1 MNELQGQVAIVTG
14 ASRGIGKAVAEQLAA
29 KGASIAVISTTS
41 TGSESV
47 AAELC
52 QLRPGCAR
60 PYAFNVADYQ
70 AVEDCCKQIVS
81 DFGRVDILVN
91 NAGITRDNLLMR
103 MREEDW
109 DQVLAVN
116 LKGVYNCVK
125 AVVRPMMKAHYGRIV
140 NISSVIGITGNAGQ
154 ANYAAAKAG
163 IIGFSKSMAKEL
175 ASRSITV
182 NVIAPGF
189 IDTAMTAELP
199 PEQRDALLKQIP
211 LGRTGKAED
220 IAAAVTFFV
229 CKSADYITGQV
240 LCVDGGLVM

>member
-1 MNELQGQVAIVTG
+1 MAHQC
-14 ASRGIGKAVAEQLAA
+14 AA
-29 KGASIAVISTTS
+29 RAATTS
-41 TGSESV
+41 APRVENPGS
-47 AAELC
+47 
-52 QLRPGCAR
+52 
-60 PYAFNVADYQ
+60 
-70 AVEDCCKQIVS
+70 
-81 DFGRVDILVN
+81 
-91 NAGITRDNLLMR
+91 
-103 MREEDW
+103 
-109 DQVLAVN
+109 
-116 LKGVYNCVK
+116 
-125 AVVRPMMKAHYGRIV
+125 VRSSQGSGRIV